1 MAEIAQK
8 PVSRVGPKP
17 HPGIEKKSKIEK
29 LRKEKKS
36 VKFWP
41 QLPNPARKL
50 IQTCFRRCRP
60 HLELLVRESYSPTEI
75 STSMGFERRKE

>member
-17 HPGIEKKSKIEK
+17 HPGNEKNLKIEK
-29 LRKEKKS
+29 LIKEKKS

-60 HLELLVRESYSPTEI
+60 HLDCFKRD
-75 STSMGFERRKE
+75 

>member
-17 HPGIEKKSKIEK
+17 HPGNEKKVK

-60 HLELLVRESYSPTEI
+60 NLD
-75 STSMGFERRKE
+75 